1 MRNSLL
7 VATLIVGILLGAGSA
22 SLLSSPSISQDRE
35 VLYQVST
42 IEALLESVYDGV
54 IPVGDLV
61 RYGDTGIGTFDSLD
75 GELILV
81 DGIVYQAR
89 GDGSVRVAPSDL
101 LTPLAMVSFF
111 DPDITLTGAST
122 SGYAAFEDLVD
133 AEVQSGN
140 LIYMIRIDGSFSSVT
155 IRAPHRQERPYPR
168 LVDALADQYIATHT
182 NVSGTAVGTLL
193 PEYMGG
199 LNVPGYHLHFI
210 SDDRTIGGHIVDLS
224 LEDATISLDETPRF
238 MMLLPSEG
246 GFIEAELG
254 RDLSH
259 ELAAVERPVTG

>member
-1 MRNSLL
+1 MRNSRI
-7 VATLIVGILLGAGSA
+7 VAFLIIGILLGAGSA
-22 SLLSSPSISQDRE
+22 SFLSSSSPSEDRE
-35 VLYQVST
+35 ILCQVST

-54 IPVGDLV
+54 IPVGDLT

-81 DGIVYQAR
+81 DGVIYQAR
-89 GDGSVRVAPSDL
+89 GDGTVRVAPPDL
-101 LTPLAMVSFF
+101 LTPLAMVTFF
-111 DPDITLTGAST
+111 DPDITIHRAST
-122 SGYAAFEDLVD
+122 RGYAQFEDLVD
-133 AEVQSGN
+133 ARVRSEN
-140 LIYMIRIDGSFSSVT
+140 LIYAIRIDGSFSSVT

-168 LVDALADQYIATHT
+168 LVDALADQYMATHA
-182 NVSGTAVGTLL
+182 NISGTAVGTLL

-210 SDDRTIGGHIVDLS
+210 SDDRTIGGHIVDFS
-224 LEDATISLDETPRF
+224 LKDATISLDETPRF

-259 ELAAVERPVTG
+259 ELASVERPAAG

>member
-7 VATLIVGILLGAGSA
+7 VATLIIGILLGAGSA
-22 SLLSSPSISQDRE
+22 SLLSSPSVPEDRE

-61 RYGDTGIGTFDSLD
+61 WYGDTGIGTFDSLD

-111 DPDITLTGAST
+111 DPDIILTGAST

-133 AEVQSGN
+133 AEVRSGN
-140 LIYMIRIDGSFSSVT
+140 LIYMIRIDGYFSSLTV
-155 IRAPHRQERPYPR
+155 RAPHRQERPYPR

-210 SDDRTIGGHIVDLS
+210 SDDRTIGGHIVDFS
-224 LEDATISLDETPRF
+224 LEDATILLDETPRF

-259 ELAAVERPVTG
+259 ELAAVERPVAG